1 MGKVIDCFAGGG
13 GASTGIEA
21 ALGRPCD
28 IAVNHDPKAIAMHR
42 ANHPR
47 THHVTE
53 DIFSADL
60 KSLVGDEPVD
70 MMWASPDCT
79 SHSRAKGGQPRIL
92 GLRMLPWAVHKHA
105 KELKPNVIF
114 MENVAEIRKWG
125 PLGSDGRPIKAREGE
140 EYNRFV
146 EAMGELGYT
155 FESRELSACDY
166 GAPTTRKR
174 WYAVLRRDGKPT
186 RWPDM
191 THGDGMFYEPY
202 VPAAACI
209 DFTDLGKS
217 IFERDRP
224 LAENTLRRIARGV
237 VKFVLEAGDD
247 AFIVPVGY
255 GERTG
260 QAPRV
265 NSINEPL
272 GTIVAQGVKHYLCTP
287 YLTRFNQNAVG
298 QSVLNPLQTIT
309 TGGSGPYG
317 LVAPVLVPY
326 GYNDKPG
333 AEPRTCDVR
342 QPIDTIM
349 THNRFGLAACFLQKY
364 YTGVTGQ
371 ALSEP
376 LHTITGGFNSHFGL
390 MSCHLTKFYKSGTGQ
405 SLFEPMRTITS
416 SPGHFG
422 LVSTFLTKYYG
433 TGVGQSVAEPLGT
446 VTSKDRF
453 GLVTVEIDGETYA
466 ISDIRLRML
475 TPEELKRAQGFP
487 KDYIIDRY
495 DDNRPVPIAQQV
507 KMIGNSVVPIMAER
521 IVAANMEVKDAN

>member
-105 KELKPNVIF
+105 QALKPNVIF
-114 MENVAEIRKWG
+114 RENVAEIRNWG

-333 AEPRTCDVR
+333 AEP
-342 QPIDTIM
+342 
-349 THNRFGLAACFLQKY
+349 
-364 YTGVTGQ
+364 
-371 ALSEP
+371 
-376 LHTITGGFNSHFGL
+376 
-390 MSCHLTKFYKSGTGQ
+390 
-405 SLFEPMRTITS
+405 
-416 SPGHFG
+416 FG

>member
-42 ANHPR
+42 ANHPA

-53 DIFSADL
+53 DIFEADL

-79 SHSRAKGGQPRIL
+79 SHSRAKGGQPRIS

-105 KELKPNVIF
+105 RELKPNVIF
-114 MENVAEIRKWG
+114 MENVAEIQKWG
-125 PLGSDGRPIKAREGE
+125 PLGADGHPIKAREGE

-146 EAMGELGYT
+146 DAMGELGYT
-155 FESRELSACDY
+155 FESRELSACDF

-191 THGDGMFYEPY
+191 THGDGMLYEPY

-237 VKFVLEAGDD
+237 VKFVIEAGDD

-255 GERTG
+255 GERPG

-272 GTIVAQGVKHYLCTP
+272 GTIVAQ
-287 YLTRFNQNAVG
+287 
-298 QSVLNPLQTIT
+298 
-309 TGGSGPYG
+309 
-317 LVAPVLVPY
+317 VLVPY

-342 QPIDTIM
+342 RPVDSIM

-371 ALSEP
+371 ALDEP
-376 LHTITGGFNSHFGL
+376 LHTITGGFNSHFSL

-405 SLFEPMRTITS
+405 SLFEPMHTITS

-433 TGVGQSVAEPLGT
+433 TDVGQSLTEPLGT

-521 IVAANMEVKDAN
+521 IVAANMGVA